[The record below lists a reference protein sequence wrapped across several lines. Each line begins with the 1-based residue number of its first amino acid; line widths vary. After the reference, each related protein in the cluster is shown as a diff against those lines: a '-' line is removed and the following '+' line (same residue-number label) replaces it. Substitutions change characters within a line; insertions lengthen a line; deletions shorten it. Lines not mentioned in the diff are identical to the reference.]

1 LFNFFG
7 EKDHNSIINV
17 LSKTRGVFSTPIA
30 NLFQKNEFSDETW
43 EELEDIL
50 IASDIGIDT
59 SITITDEIKNRLK
72 QKGSEEQSNPYVVL
86 GDIISEMLT
95 LEQTEWILYEQNRT
109 IAVIVIGVNGAG
121 KTTTIAKLSNWYL
134 RNGKSVVI
142 GAADTFRAAA
152 LEQIK
157 NWGNKVG
164 VDVIGNQKGSDPS
177 AVAYDTISAANNR
190 KIDVALIDTAGRLQ
204 SKTNLMKELE
214 KIYRTCSRISKPG
227 SLKVL
232 LAIDATTGQN
242 GLIQAKQFNDFIPC
256 DGIFL
261 TKLDG
266 TSKGGISIPIVREL
280 RIPISFV
287 GTGENLEDMAPF
299 NPRSFTE
306 ALLP

>member
-1 LFNFFG
+1 MFNFFG

-17 LSKTRGVFSTPIA
+17 LSKTRGVFSKPIA

-109 IAVIVIGVNGAG
+109 IAVIVVGVNGAG

-152 LEQIK
+152 LDQIK

-164 VDVIGNQKGSDPS
+164 VDVIGNQK
-177 AVAYDTISAANNR
+177 
-190 KIDVALIDTAGRLQ
+190 
-204 SKTNLMKELE
+204 
-214 KIYRTCSRISKPG
+214 
-227 SLKVL
+227 
-232 LAIDATTGQN
+232 
-242 GLIQAKQFNDFIPC
+242 
-256 DGIFL
+256 
-261 TKLDG
+261 
-266 TSKGGISIPIVREL
+266 
-280 RIPISFV
+280 
-287 GTGENLEDMAPF
+287 
-299 NPRSFTE
+299 
-306 ALLP
+306 